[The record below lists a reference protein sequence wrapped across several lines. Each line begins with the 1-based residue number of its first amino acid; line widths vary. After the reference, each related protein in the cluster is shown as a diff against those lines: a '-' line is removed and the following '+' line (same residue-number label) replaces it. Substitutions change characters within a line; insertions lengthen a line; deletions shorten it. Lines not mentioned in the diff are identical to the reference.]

1 MDFKFY
7 FSLFMRRL
15 HWFMLFL
22 IIGSAIGLT
31 LAKVL
36 PPVYVAQARLLVES
50 EQIPGDLAD
59 TTFRIAANEQLQI
72 IQQRILTRD
81 TLIDMA
87 NRLNIYSREAGETR
101 PRMST
106 DEIVVDMRERINF
119 VVTGGTRRGVVSA
132 TLISVGF
139 EAASARTAS
148 TVANELVTLI
158 QREDVG
164 MRTGTARRTLD
175 FFEQEVDRLDA
186 ILATQGARILEF
198 KEANQEALPDSLEFR
213 RSQQA
218 AAQERLLQLEREE
231 AALTDRKVRMESLRE
246 TFEASGQTLGEPLTP
261 EEVQLK
267 DLEEQLAA
275 QLTILAPANPK
286 VKILEARVDGLRK
299 RVEAARAL
307 KQGASEGSGGNVP
320 LSNFDFQMAEL
331 DGQLEFLKQQQE
343 QVRGTLDTLAASIEA
358 TPGNA
363 ITLETLERNYAN
375 TRAEYDGA
383 VAKRAAAQTGDIIEG
398 LGRGQRISVIEQA
411 VTPSEPEKPNR
422 ALIAAGGVGGGMF
435 LGLAFVVLLEL
446 LNKGIRRP
454 VDLTNRL
461 GITPFATLPYYRTKA
476 ERVRRRLIIFGVLG
490 FLLIAI
496 PAGLWAVD
504 TYVVPLD
511 RILNMVRQQIGLA
524 GMILSGTSEV
534 A

>member
-15 HWFMLFL
+15 HWFLLFL

-50 EQIPGDLAD
+50 EQIPGDLAE
-59 TTFRIAANEQLQI
+59 TTFRIAASEQLQI

-87 NRLNIYSREAGETR
+87 NRLNIYTAAAGETR
-101 PRMST
+101 PRMDA
-106 DEIVVDMRERINF
+106 DEIVDDMRERISF
-119 VVTGGTRRGVVSA
+119 VTTGGTRRGEVSA

-139 EAASARTAS
+139 EAASAQTAA

-164 MRTGTARRTLD
+164 MRTRVARQTLD

-186 ILATQGARILEF
+186 VLATQGASILEF

-231 AALTDRKVRMESLRE
+231 ANIIDRRSRMEGLRE
-246 TFEASGQTLGEPLTP
+246 AFEQSGQTTGPALSP
-261 EEVQLK
+261 E
-267 DLEEQLAA
+267 EEQLQQLEEELAS
-275 QLTILAPANPK
+275 QLTILAPSNPK
-286 VKILEARVDGLRK
+286 VKILEARVAGLRT
-299 RVEAARAL
+299 RVDAQRA
-307 KQGASEGSGGNVP
+307 QRDGVTEEGTP
-320 LSNFDFQMAEL
+320 LSNFDLQMAEL
-331 DGQLEFLKQQQE
+331 DGQLEFLVQQQA
-343 QVRGTLDTLAASIEA
+343 QVRDALATLSTSIEA

-363 ITLETLERNYAN
+363 ITLETLERDYAN
-375 TRAEYDGA
+375 TRAQYDTA
-383 VAKRAAAQTGDIIEG
+383 VAKKAEAQTGDIIEG

-411 VTPSEPEKPNR
+411 VIPSEPEKPNR
-422 ALIAAGGVGGGMF
+422 LVIAAGGVGGGLF
-435 LGLAFVVLLEL
+435 LGLAFVALLEF

-476 ERVRRRLIIFGVLG
+476 ELVRRRVIIFGVLG
-490 FLLIAI
+490 FFLIGI
-496 PAGLWAVD
+496 PAALWAVN
-504 TYVVPLD
+504 TYVTPLD
-511 RILNMVRQQIGLA
+511 RLLDSVTEQLGIAALA
-524 GMILSGTSEV
+524 PDGKTDQV
-534 A
+534 